1 MAVSPVS
8 SFRFPSKENQ
18 PLHALSPEHTH
29 NSRTPSSQSSHTMI
43 KTDSDTDTAF
53 PPPEPGSSHS
63 SPSRRPASHLF
74 ADHRPTTPN
83 GQHSTRGF
91 ALPQSPSLP
100 EMYAMRS
107 SGHGRTNSD
116 VQGLVKRFEHLDV
129 RDKEAESKERMKR
142 HEAELKRAM
151 IAREEAESDVR
162 RFREEVRRLRKER
175 DEGGDRER
183 RVARRLETVMD
194 ELAHAKESHASQH
207 AIYEKELRKA
217 RKEAFKS
224 SSAVLKLQEEL
235 KSTRNSLRATQS
247 GFDMEKQKV
256 ERRQQET
263 FEAQY
268 QLASVQ
274 EELDKLRTH
283 LRIVEEE
290 REALKTNLKEE
301 EVARIAAEGMIA
313 LPPAKGG
320 DDDDLLTSPKKSPQ
334 KRPSSP
340 LSDDKENMG
349 TNPQKK
355 MLMQKKKL
363 EEELR
368 AEQMRRE
375 HAEEMMDFLRLECQ
389 FQCCSC
395 RSAAEQGH
403 QDGLEMSEGLAA
415 TLAAL
420 KQDMMSVLRSP
431 DATDAAEQEP
441 AEHMEVD
448 SGTAAHDASSRHD
461 EVPEVELEQDAEV
474 SHVVEEVERSMTLA
488 PEEAPAQDPVNDENP
503 IAPRPTPAEP
513 EQKEEAPSEQEQ
525 IEESPI
531 EVPHTISVPIQP
543 SPPQTPEQRV
553 PTTPHHHH
561 HTVRTI
567 TTTTTIPMHFTPVS
581 KPRPSDD
588 DDDNEAENVP
598 PRPTSSHSEVAVDDS
613 APLGYPLTQT
623 KSAPGKELPFD
634 RAAALAAIEY
644 RRGRAR
650 SFAAGHATPRKQM
663 LEGVNINGRRDVSA
677 PALGGKT
684 VGGGGGSSG
693 AVGLGRGPASVGRA
707 GGRAGRVG

>member
-1 MAVSPVS
+1 
-8 SFRFPSKENQ
+8 
-18 PLHALSPEHTH
+18 
-29 NSRTPSSQSSHTMI
+29 
-43 KTDSDTDTAF
+43 
-53 PPPEPGSSHS
+53 
-63 SPSRRPASHLF
+63 
-74 ADHRPTTPN
+74 
-83 GQHSTRGF
+83 
-91 ALPQSPSLP
+91 
-100 EMYAMRS
+100 
-107 SGHGRTNSD
+107 
-116 VQGLVKRFEHLDV
+116 
-129 RDKEAESKERMKR
+129 
-142 HEAELKRAM
+142 
-151 IAREEAESDVR
+151 
-162 RFREEVRRLRKER
+162 
-175 DEGGDRER
+175 
-183 RVARRLETVMD
+183 
-194 ELAHAKESHASQH
+194 
-207 AIYEKELRKA
+207 
-217 RKEAFKS
+217 
-224 SSAVLKLQEEL
+224 
-235 KSTRNSLRATQS
+235 
-247 GFDMEKQKV
+247 
-256 ERRQQET
+256 
-263 FEAQY
+263 
-268 QLASVQ
+268 
-274 EELDKLRTH
+274 
-283 LRIVEEE
+283 
-290 REALKTNLKEE
+290 
-301 EVARIAAEGMIA
+301 MIA

-488 PEEAPAQDPVNDENP
+488 PEEAPAQDPVSDENP
-503 IAPRPTPAEP
+503 IAPRPTLAEP

>member
-1 MAVSPVS
+1 MASM
-8 SFRFPSKENQ
+8 
-18 PLHALSPEHTH
+18 
-29 NSRTPSSQSSHTMI
+29 HTMN
-43 KTDSDTDTAF
+43 KTESDTDTAF
-53 PPPEPGSSHS
+53 PPPAPGSSHS
-63 SPSRRPASHLF
+63 SPSRRQASHLF
-74 ADHRPTTPN
+74 ADYRPTTPN
-83 GQHSTRGF
+83 GQHSTHGF

-100 EMYAMRS
+100 EMHAMRGF
-107 SGHGRTNSD
+107 GHGRTNSD

-175 DEGGDRER
+175 DDGGDRER
-183 RVARRLETVMD
+183 RVARRLETVMVSLDIIAFRPSADTKITQD

-320 DDDDLLTSPKKSPQ
+320 DDDDLLTSPKKSPH

-420 KQDMMSVLRSP
+420 KQDMMSVLRAP
-431 DATDAAEQEP
+431 DATDAAEREP

-448 SGTAAHDASSRHD
+448 NGTTAHDTFSGHD
-461 EVPEVELEQDAEV
+461 QMPEAELERNVEV
-474 SHVVEEVERSMTLA
+474 SSAAEEVDRSMTLG
-488 PEEAPAQDPVNDENP
+488 PEEAPAQDSVNDENP
-503 IAPRPTPAEP
+503 IAPRPTSAEP
-513 EQKEEAPSEQEQ
+513 DQKEELPLEQEQ
-525 IEESPI
+525 VEEAPI
-531 EVPHTISVPIQP
+531 EVPHTTTVPIQP
-543 SPPQTPEQRV
+543 PSPQTPEQRI
-553 PTTPHHHH
+553 PTTPHHHQH
-561 HTVRTI
+561 SVRTI

-581 KPRPSDD
+581 KTRPSDD
-588 DDDNEAENVP
+588 DDDNETENVP

-613 APLGYPLTQT
+613 APVGYPLTQT

-684 VGGGGGSSG
+684 VGGGGGNG
-693 AVGLGRGPASVGRA
+693 AGGLGRGPASVGRA
-707 GGRAGRVG
+707 GGRAGRLG

>member
-1 MAVSPVS
+1 
-8 SFRFPSKENQ
+8 
-18 PLHALSPEHTH
+18 
-29 NSRTPSSQSSHTMI
+29 MI
-43 KTDSDTDTAF
+43 KTDPDTDTAF

-63 SPSRRPASHLF
+63 SPSRRQASHLL
-74 ADHRPTTPN
+74 ADYRPTTPN

-194 ELAHAKESHASQH
+194 ELAHAKETHASQH

-420 KQDMMSVLRSP
+420 MQDMMSVLRSP
-431 DATDAAEQEP
+431 DATDAAKQEP

-448 SGTAAHDASSRHD
+448 SGAAAHDASSRHD

-474 SHVVEEVERSMTLA
+474 PHVVEEVERSMTLA
-488 PEEAPAQDPVNDENP
+488 PEEAPAPDPVNDENP
-503 IAPRPTPAEP
+503 IAPHPTPAEP
-513 EQKEEAPSEQEQ
+513 EQKEEAPSEQEEV
-525 IEESPI
+525 EEAPK
-531 EVPHTISVPIQP
+531 EVPHTTSVPIQP
-543 SPPQTPEQRV
+543 SSPQTPEQRI
-553 PTTPHHHH
+553 PTTPHQHH

-588 DDDNEAENVP
+588 DDNNEAENVP

-663 LEGVNINGRRDVSA
+663 LEGVSINGRRDVSA

-684 VGGGGGSSG
+684 VGGGGSSSG

>member
-1 MAVSPVS
+1 MA
-8 SFRFPSKENQ
+8 ENQ

-63 SPSRRPASHLF
+63 SPSRRQASHLF
-74 ADHRPTTPN
+74 ADYRPTTPN

-175 DEGGDRER
+175 DEGGNRER

-247 GFDMEKQKV
+247 GFDLEKQKV

-488 PEEAPAQDPVNDENP
+488 PEEAPAQDPVSDENP
-503 IAPRPTPAEP
+503 IAPRPTLAEP